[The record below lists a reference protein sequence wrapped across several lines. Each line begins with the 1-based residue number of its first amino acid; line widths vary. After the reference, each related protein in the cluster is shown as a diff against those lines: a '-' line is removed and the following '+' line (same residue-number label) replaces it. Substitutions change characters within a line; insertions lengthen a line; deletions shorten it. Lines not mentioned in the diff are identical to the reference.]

1 YWNIPWGGYGIH
13 GTDTPE
19 SIGTAA
25 SRGCIRMYNEDVE
38 ELYDIVPLGTPVRIT
53 GDNMTGRI
61 LDIGVEPGQDVFSV
75 KTILTELGYYTG
87 EIDGVYDEE
96 IKEAVSNFQR
106 DFNLIAD
113 GVVGVE
119 TYNMLQLSRDQLFD
133 VREP

>member
-1 YWNIPWGGYGIH
+1 
-13 GTDTPE
+13 
-19 SIGTAA
+19 
-25 SRGCIRMYNEDVE
+25 MYNEDVE